1 MRSKIMALRYL
12 PREFVKAAV
21 IAVILSAPSLAMAQQ
36 TIRIGQGVPTLSF
49 LPLWSARALNTF
61 AAEGL
66 TANAVVMPG
75 GDAAAL
81 AALDAGDIDLAAVG
95 SETVMRAFAKGQ
107 PFEMVYSLMS
117 KVTLEFVAA
126 PALLDRAGVKPGA
139 PLPERLAALKGAVV
153 GVAAIGGAQEAAAR
167 WLAAKGGLDPKTDIK
182 VAQVGNPV
190 AIQAALENKR
200 IDAFVLSPPEGYIA
214 EKAGSGKV
222 VVSFGSEF
230 PELANQP
237 YLVLAVKT
245 PVDDA
250 KSALIVKT
258 VRAMQAA
265 SAALRDKPEETALAI
280 QKQFFPKA
288 DPDAIVTAIK
298 SLSSGTADGGKLDAE
313 GVRRALGAAKDVGI
327 DFGKTLDARGSEDK
341 LWTNR
346 FVAAAKGQ

>member
-1 MRSKIMALRYL
+1 MLVRHLKRQ
-12 PREFVKAAV
+12 FVKAA
-21 IAVILSAPSLAMAQQ
+21 AVALLLSLPSLAAAQQ

-49 LPLWSARALNTF
+49 LPLWSARTLNTF

-66 TANAVVMPG
+66 TVSAVVVPG

-95 SETVMRAFAKGQ
+95 SETVMRAAAKGQ

-117 KVTLEFVAA
+117 KVMLDLVVA
-126 PALLDRAGVKPGA
+126 PALLERTGVKPGD
-139 PLPERLAALKGAVV
+139 PLQKRLAALKGAVV

-167 WLAAKGGLDPKTDIK
+167 WLAAKGGLNPKNDIK
-182 VAQVGNPV
+182 VAQVGPPP

-200 IDAFVLSPPEGYIA
+200 IDAFVLSPPEGYLA
-214 EKAGSGKV
+214 EKAGAGKIL
-222 VVSFGSEF
+222 VSLGNDF
-230 PELANQP
+230 PALANQP

-250 KSALIVKT
+250 KAALLVKT

-265 SAALRDKPEETALAI
+265 GAAVLQKPDEMALAI

-288 DPDAIVTAIK
+288 DPNAIVAAVK
-298 SLSSGTADGGKLDAE
+298 SLSDGIVAGGKIDAE
-313 GVRRALGAAKDVGI
+313 GIQNALATTRDSGV
-327 DFGKTLDARGSEDK
+327 DFGKDFDAKASENQ

-346 FVAAAKGQ
+346 FVAAAAQAK